1 MIFRSLA
8 ALLIACAAASGCV
21 SDESLYGKMREFR
34 ESEVR
39 GRVDWMP
46 IPGLS
51 GIDVQCHAPAT
62 LDYVDGHSETLTY
75 DPLIMHVDGIRRG
88 IPVDYVCKAQEHPA
102 ATSKRG
108 SVNVRAVLMPEV
120 YCLDACDEAGD
131 SKTCRQVAGYH
142 VELLC
147 LGVKECVK

>member
-62 LDYVDGHSETLTY
+62 LDYIDGHSETLTY

-120 YCLDACDEAGD
+120 YCLDACDGAGD

-142 VELLC
+142 VELLYMD
-147 LGVKECVK
+147 VKECVK